1 MMVLYRCAVWGGG
14 AKTRIAQMLSAVLP
28 ALTVKADILDR
39 QPGAR
44 CRLHHVIRLLRRRD
58 EVPMGMPPTRHR
70 LALVLRGEVA
80 QAHRPGKKA
89 RGA

>member
-39 QPGAR
+39 QPGAVADSTTSFGCFAAATE
-44 CRLHHVIRLLRRRD
+44 CRWAC
-58 EVPMGMPPTRHR
+58 PP
-70 LALVLRGEVA
+70 LGIA
-80 QAHRPGKKA
+80 
-89 RGA
+89 